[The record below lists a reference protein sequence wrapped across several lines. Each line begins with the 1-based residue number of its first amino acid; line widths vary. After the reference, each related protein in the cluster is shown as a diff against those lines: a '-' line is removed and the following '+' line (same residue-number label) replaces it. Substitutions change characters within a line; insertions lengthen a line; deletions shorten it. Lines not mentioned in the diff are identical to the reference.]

1 MAMSFAFTGMG
12 LLAFLCTEG
21 MGYFHLPP
29 PFLSRIWGGR
39 VLGKTIQREYFGK
52 DSFGKLV
59 GIIMG
64 FASIGGIIGP
74 TLAGW
79 VFDTLRSYHF
89 IWLVFCGF
97 SGLSIWLIFKI
108 KPLIKIDV

>member
-1 MAMSFAFTGMG
+1 M
-12 LLAFLCTEG
+12 
-21 MGYFHLPP
+21 
-29 PFLSRIWGGR
+29 
-39 VLGKTIQREYFGK
+39 VLGKTILREYFGR
-52 DSFGKLV
+52 DSFSKIL

-79 VFDTLRSYHF
+79 VFDTLRSYQ
-89 IWLVFCGF
+89 L
-97 SGLSIWLIFKI
+97 IWLIFCGLSSISIWSILRI